1 MTIKFSTLLVTLLSL
16 SISVLQAGEKAADG
30 AIHVKAAEAAKLV
43 AEKKVVVLDVRTADE
58 FKDGHIEGAQN
69 IDFLKAADF
78 KEQVAK
84 LDKSKPYLVH
94 CQAGG
99 RSGKS
104 LKIFQELG
112 FENVY
117 HLDEGFGGWED
128 AKLPV
133 TK

>member
-1 MTIKFSTLLVTLLSL
+1 MTFKLPTLLVALFSICTLGLR
-16 SISVLQAGEKAADG
+16 AGEKASDG
-30 AIHVKAAEAAKLV
+30 AIHVNAVAAAKLV
-43 AEKKVVVLDVRTADE
+43 EEKKVVVLDVRTADE

-69 IDFLKAADF
+69 LDFLKSGEF
-78 KEQVAK
+78 KAQIEK
-84 LDKSKPYLVH
+84 LDKTKTYLVH

-104 LKIFQELG
+104 LKIFKELG

-117 HLDEGFGGWED
+117 HMDDGFGGWED

>member
-1 MTIKFSTLLVTLLSL
+1 MSLLALCTLGLR
-16 SISVLQAGEKAADG
+16 AGEKAADG
-30 AIHVKAAEAAKLV
+30 ATHVLAAEAAKLV

-69 IDFLKAADF
+69 LDFLKTAEF
-78 KEQVAK
+78 KSQVEK
-84 LDKSKPYLVH
+84 LDKTKPYLVH

-104 LKIFQELG
+104 LKIFKDLG